1 MVWEGVGGCGGRG
14 CAQKKKA
21 VGRAKRYDVG
31 RSEADS
37 VWGRDTDA
45 EEALG
50 LIGGRATDRETETG
64 LRLGLGQVPRQAV
77 AVADWGSGGGYSRAD
92 GTQARV

>member
-1 MVWEGVGGCGGRG
+1 MVVVVVVVSVVCGRG

-21 VGRAKRYDVG
+21 VGRAKRYDVE

-45 EEALG
+45 EGALS
-50 LIGGRATDRETETG
+50 LIGGRSTDGERETG
-64 LRLGLGQVPRQAV
+64 LRLGLGRVPRQAV
-77 AVADWGSGGGYSRAD
+77 AVCRLGKRRGL
-92 GTQARV
+92 